1 MSRRQPPA
9 PVSLTEGAPRW
20 LDDEQ
25 QAAWRSW
32 LAGSAALSEALNRD
46 LDAHGVT
53 LSEYEILVR
62 LTEAEDSSMRMNE
75 LATAVVHSRSR
86 LTHTVARMER
96 RGLVMRTACPEDRRG
111 VMCALTPQGRDFL
124 VEVAPHHVESV
135 RQRLVDVLS
144 REELLV
150 LGAAMERVAQRLG
163 A

>member
-1 MSRRQPPA
+1 MAGPLVLP
-9 PVSLTEGAPRW
+9 EDAPRW

-46 LDAHGVT
+46 LDAHGLT

-62 LTEAEDSSMRMNE
+62 LTEAEGSSMRMNE

-86 LTHTVARMER
+86 LTHTVARMES
-96 RGLVMRTACPEDRRG
+96 RGLVSRTACPEDRRG
-111 VMCALTPQGRDFL
+111 VVCALTPAGREYL

-135 RQRLVDVLS
+135 RHRLVDVLT
-144 REELLV
+144 REELRV
-150 LGAAMERVAQRLG
+150 LGAAMDRVAQRLG